1 MLVQLKLKSFGKVM
15 KLKFGKDI
23 AQAQAVENWRD
34 GACELPLI
42 ITLGSRL
49 LCMLWL
55 CGCSAVA
62 MRLPCCCYAVAMR
75 FLVENQTKLCRVCLI
90 IKC

>member
-23 AQAQAVENWRD
+23 AQAQAVENRRD

-42 ITLGSRL
+42 EESSFMYVMAMRL
-49 LCMLWL
+49 LC
-55 CGCSAVA
+55 S
-62 MRLPCCCYAVAMR
+62 CYAVAM
-75 FLVENQTKLCRVCLI
+75 LLLCCCYAI
-90 IKC
+90 PC

>member
-23 AQAQAVENWRD
+23 AQAQAVENRRD

-75 FLVENQTKLCRVCLI
+75 FLVENQTKLSRVCLI

>member
-23 AQAQAVENWRD
+23 AQAQAVENRRD
-34 GACELPLI
+34 GTCELPLI
-42 ITLGSRL
+42 ITLRSRL

-55 CGCSAVA
+55 CGCSAVV
-62 MRLPCCCYAVAMR
+62 MRLPCCCFAIP
-75 FLVENQTKLCRVCLI
+75 C
-90 IKC
+90 

>member
-23 AQAQAVENWRD
+23 AQAQAVENRRD
-34 GACELPLI
+34 GTCKLPLI

-62 MRLPCCCYAVAMR
+62 ICGCHAVAM
-75 FLVENQTKLCRVCLI
+75 LLLCDSLLKTKPSYVECA
-90 IKC
+90 

>member
-23 AQAQAVENWRD
+23 AQAQAVENRRD
-34 GACELPLI
+34 GTCELPLI

-49 LCMLWL
+49 LCM
-55 CGCSAVA
+55 
-62 MRLPCCCYAVAMR
+62 
-75 FLVENQTKLCRVCLI
+75 
-90 IKC
+90 